1 MQLYDK
7 SLKKKSITVHKAHFS
22 GLVLTYAGVVTDYF
36 WGVGNLHSIVWLVV
50 SDHRWCGQIHFSQVI
65 DGYC

>member
-36 WGVGNLHSIVWLVV
+36 WGVGNLHSIV
-50 SDHRWCGQIHFSQVI
+50 
-65 DGYC
+65 